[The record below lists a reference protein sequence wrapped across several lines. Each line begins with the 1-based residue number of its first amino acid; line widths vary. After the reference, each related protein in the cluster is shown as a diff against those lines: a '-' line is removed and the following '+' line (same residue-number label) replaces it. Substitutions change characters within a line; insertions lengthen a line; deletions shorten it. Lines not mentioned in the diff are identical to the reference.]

1 MKSIKILDCTLR
13 DGGCVNNFNFGIDYM
28 KQILH
33 SLEAAGVE
41 YIECGYID
49 EKNGT
54 ETGRTQYCSEEAIRD
69 HS

>member
-1 MKSIKILDCTLR
+1 
-13 DGGCVNNFNFGIDYM
+13 M

-49 EKNGT
+49 EK
-54 ETGRTQYCSEEAIRD
+54 EWYRD
-69 HS
+69 GKDTVLQ